1 MIFLDRYALP
11 VWLDPTPLVLE
22 RLKRYAYRPVREP
35 FAKNR
40 NEFDSIV
47 LNAKQLRADYDH
59 QRAQRLREFGKKG
72 AKAQSEKA
80 RAEAA
85 LLGETMDQRLKRQKL
100 QSQRRLTAERNHG
113 AASA

>member
-35 FAKNR
+35 FAGHLKQMERVKLTPAQIRREAEDRKREALAAAGR
-40 NEFDSIV
+40 N
-47 LNAKQLRADYDH
+47 
-59 QRAQRLREFGKKG
+59 G